1 MAKVLALDIG
11 TKRTGVAET
20 DPLQIIASGLP
31 TIETTGLLEFLR
43 RYVTTEQPECL
54 VVGEPKRLHGV
65 ASEVEVFIQSLLTQ
79 IKVLFPEL
87 KIERIDERFTS
98 KMASAAIA
106 QSGLSKKKRQNK
118 ALVDEVSA
126 VIILQSWLEQ
136 KNKGLWK
143 RD

>member
-31 TIETTGLLEFLR
+31 TVATNELIEYLTH
-43 RYVTTEQPECL
+43 YVTAERPELL
-54 VVGEPKRLHGV
+54 VVGEPKRMHG
-65 ASEVEVFIQSLLTQ
+65 AHSDVEVFIQSLLKRVST
-79 IKVLFPEL
+79 KFPEL

-106 QSGLSKKKRQNK
+106 QSGLPKKKRQDK
-118 ALVDEVSA
+118 GLVDEVSA
-126 VIILQSWLEQ
+126 VLILQSWLA
-136 KNKGLWK
+136 KKK
-143 RD
+143 